1 MSGLSGTKQASRLKS
16 ARKNGEPRKY
26 YSHSPAIYL
35 DVRGCD
41 ARRCFSWIGALAAVH
56 DAGRALASRYTHA
69 LSGEYGGYD
78 RGCIQQR

>member
-1 MSGLSGTKQASRLKS
+1 MSGLSGRKQACW
-16 ARKNGEPRKY
+16 AY
-26 YSHSPAIYL
+26 
-35 DVRGCD
+35 VR
-41 ARRCFSWIGALAAVH
+41 IGALAALH